1 MLIFRSLRAK
11 GSLMNANLIPG
22 FSPLKKVYELQVYL
36 SLLCICLY
44 LYIQYFLLIVFH
56 KLLKLLDLIS

>member
-11 GSLMNANLIPG
+11 RSLMNANLIPG